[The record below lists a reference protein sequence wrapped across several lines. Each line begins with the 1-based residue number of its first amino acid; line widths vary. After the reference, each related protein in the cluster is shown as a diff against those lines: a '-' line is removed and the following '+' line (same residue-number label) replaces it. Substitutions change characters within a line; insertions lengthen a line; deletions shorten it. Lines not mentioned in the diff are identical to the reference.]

1 MYAHRPFPSLRLS
14 SACALL
20 ALAGLV
26 SHVQAEDIDIY
37 GSPAGGGASNLVIVL
52 DNAGASNGNAI
63 VDCPTF
69 APSAPFQPINR
80 KTNFGYEVCGLY
92 GGLVELE
99 KMLNARKDAD
109 PTVTQLPMNLGLMY
123 FPRSAGTVKDGGEFA
138 LPAMRSGLSVDNLVP
153 LSLSGIQQFKDRV
166 VTLSTGT
173 DQSNNNQFS
182 QALQESFAFYNG
194 LQGLSGVRYGNPP
207 DAAACTR
214 NFVVYITLATNNQ
227 KPQDAGDAAKNALRN
242 LTGSFTELTLPSY
255 TQPHP
260 PGATAKINGNYQADP
275 SDEWSK
281 FMAVAKVGD
290 KQYNPVTAYTII
302 LYDGS
307 NAEYEQLMANVATQ
321 SGTKVYYVPL
331 NRPDGL
337 AAVFGEIARQVMAV
351 NSVFAAPVLPVS
363 ANSQG
368 TYANQVF
375 MGMFR
380 PDGSGLPRWMGNLK
394 QYQFGLDETDKNSP
408 VLYLGGA
415 ELQANGQPKPVL
427 SSAGTGF
434 LDPSAI
440 SFWTSKNT
448 NELPDKAVAPKTEG
462 GFWLNAVA
470 RQGGLDGYDLRDG
483 HIVEKGGVG
492 QQIRL
497 AALTDISKRNVYTCL
512 GTGCTGEAALSGMK
526 FDAGNAAITS
536 AALGTAAADATA
548 RTNLINWARGE
559 DVAVTRA
566 GSGAGPEMSAPPDAS
581 IIVRGSVHGDVL
593 HSRPA
598 VLNYQNY
605 GTVVFYGA
613 NDGTFRAVNGNQPN
627 NPTNTAKP
635 IGNCKLSTTCAIA
648 TKDAA
653 GASINVMPGGELWSF
668 VPEEF
673 FGGLKRIYDN
683 TVALTL
689 GEPASTTRQPKTYF
703 FDGSPGVY
711 QNGDTAYL
719 FLSARRGGR
728 LLYALDVSDPTNPK
742 FMWKITPATTG
753 FGELGQT
760 WSQPKVATVK
770 GHHGP
775 VLIFGAGYD
784 SNQDNEPVS
793 AADSM
798 GRGIFV
804 VDAKTGALLWRA
816 GPGGGADRCTGNPCL
831 LSTMTHSIP
840 GDITLVDR
848 DFDGKIDRLYAA
860 DMGGN
865 LWRAD
870 LQPDGTGAISTWKAY
885 QFAALGGSGSP
896 KRKFFFPPDV
906 VVTKNFDAVV
916 AVSGDREH
924 PLPASESN
932 TVVNRFYMI
941 KDTQVGADGSGWD
954 VVRDNT
960 TPDTL
965 VDATNTSYDGTQ
977 KGFYITLAG
986 AGEKGVN
993 APTTFGGSV
1002 FFGTNRP
1009 LRATS
1014 LVCQPNLGEARGYS
1028 VNFLTGVRTSRVF
1041 DGGGLPPSPVAGIV
1055 EIERS
1060 DGSKTSQPFVIGGG
1074 GGQAGDGRSALGAER
1089 PDLGIRK
1096 NVRRTYWNRV
1106 KDR

>member
-1 MYAHRPFPSLRLS
+1 MNTRRPS
-14 SACALL
+14 SPLQRTACALM
-20 ALAGLV
+20 ALAGLAGFV
-26 SHVQAEDIDIY
+26 RAEDIDLY
-37 GSPAGGGASNLVIVL
+37 GSPSGGGSSNLVIVL
-52 DNAGASNGNAI
+52 DNAGAANGNTN
-63 VDCPTF
+63 VKCPTF
-69 APSAPFQPINR
+69 EPAGPFQPIDG
-80 KTNFGYEVCGLY
+80 KKNFGYEVCGLY
-92 GGLVELE
+92 GGLVGLE
-99 KMLNARKDAD
+99 KLLAARKSVD
-109 PTVTQLPMNLGLMY
+109 PTVTQLPLNLGLMY
-123 FPRSAGTVKDGGEFA
+123 FPRSSGSLKNGGEFV
-138 LPAMRSGLSVDNLVP
+138 LPAVRAGLSQADLIP
-153 LSLSGIQQFKDRV
+153 LDSSGINRFKDRV
-166 VTLSTGT
+166 TTLSTGA
-173 DQSNNNQFS
+173 DQSNNNQFN
-182 QALQESFAFYNG
+182 QTLQESFAFYNG
-194 LQGLSGVRYGNPP
+194 LHGLSGTQYGNPP
-207 DAAACTR
+207 DAAACTK

-227 KPQDAGDAAKNALRN
+227 KPQDDGNVGRDALRT

-255 TQPHP
+255 TQPHAP
-260 PGATAKINGNYQADP
+260 KATAKVNGNYQSDP

-307 NAEYEQLMANVATQ
+307 NPEYEQLMANVSTQ

-331 NRPDGL
+331 DKPDGL
-337 AAVFGEIARQVMAV
+337 AAAFGEIARQVMAV

-380 PDGSGLPRWMGNLK
+380 PDGGGLPRWMGNLK
-394 QYQFGLDETDKNSP
+394 QYQFGLDETDKNNP

-415 ELQANGQPKPVL
+415 QYQGGQPKAVL

-434 LDPSAI
+434 IDPSAV
-440 SFWTSKNT
+440 SFWTGKNT
-448 NELPDKAVAPKTEG
+448 SALPDKPVSPSKEG

-470 RQGGLDGYDLRDG
+470 RQGGVDGYDLADG
-483 HIVEKGGVG
+483 HIVEKGGAG

-497 AALTDISKRNVYTCL
+497 AALTNVSKRNVYTCV
-512 GTGCTGEAALSGMK
+512 GAGCAANGALSGMK
-526 FDAGNAAITS
+526 FEAANASITS
-536 AALGTAAADATA
+536 SALGTAAADATA
-548 RTNLINWARGE
+548 RANLINWVRGE
-559 DVAVTRA
+559 DVAVTRP
-566 GSGAGPEMSAPPDAS
+566 GSGAGPEMSVPPDAS

-598 VLNYQNY
+598 VLNYKDV

-613 NDGTFRAVNGNQPN
+613 NDGMFRAVNGNQPN
-627 NPTNTAKP
+627 NRSDNTKP
-635 IGNCKLSTTCAIA
+635 LGNCKLSATCAIA
-648 TKDAA
+648 TKDAS
-653 GASINVMPGGELWSF
+653 GASIDVMPGGELWSF

-673 FGGLKRIYDN
+673 YGGLKRIYDN
-683 TVALTL
+683 TVSLTM
-689 GEPASTTRQPKTYF
+689 GEAASATRQPKTYF

-711 QNGDTAYL
+711 QNGDKAYL

-728 LLYALDVSDPTNPK
+728 LLYALDVSDPAKPK
-742 FMWKITPATTG
+742 FMWKINESTSG

-770 GHHGP
+770 GHSGP

-784 SNQDNEPVS
+784 TNQDNDSP
-793 AADSM
+793 AAEDSM

-804 VDAKTGALLWRA
+804 VDAATGALLWRA
-816 GPGGGADRCTGNPCL
+816 GPGGGANRCTGNPCR
-831 LSTMTHSIP
+831 LSAMTHSIP

-848 DFDGKIDRLYAA
+848 DFDGKIDRLYAG
-860 DMGGN
+860 DTGGN
-865 LWRAD
+865 LWRVD
-870 LQPDGTGAISTWKAY
+870 LQPDGTGAISTWQAY
-885 QFAALGGSGSP
+885 QLAALGGSGSP

-924 PLPASESN
+924 PLPASASN
-932 TVVNRFYMI
+932 SVVNRFYMI
-941 KDTQVGADGSGWD
+941 KDTQIGVDGSEWE
-954 VVRDNT
+954 VVRDSS

-965 VDATNTSYDGTQ
+965 FNATTAEYDGTQ
-977 KGFYITLAG
+977 KGFYITLPG

-993 APTTFGGSV
+993 APTTFGGTV

-1009 LRATS
+1009 VRSTTLT
-1014 LVCQPNLGEARGYS
+1014 CQPNLGEARGYS
-1028 VNFLTGVRTSRVF
+1028 VNFLTGERTTKVF

-1055 EIERS
+1055 EIERG
-1060 DGSKTSQPFVIGGG
+1060 DGSTSSQPFVIGGG
-1074 GGQAGDGRSALGAER
+1074 GGQGGDGKSALGAER
-1089 PDLGIRK
+1089 PNIGIKK
-1096 NVRRTYWNRV
+1096 NMRRTYWNRV